1 MFQNEQEAAAQHQA
15 LQQQQIQQQ
24 QAAAQAAKQTTQ
36 HQITQQATQMAQQM
50 LIQQQQQQQQQP
62 MAMPIVALPDWN
74 GKDAEGHLN
83 SLDATLQANGQ
94 LGILNEPLR
103 YSALLFTSCK
113 NERKATEFIHFH
125 MRQHPESSTKAIKD
139 AFLERFQSEVRNNAA
154 KARDAFFSRHIR
166 MSMGMSVQVCLDSNC
181 THSRNA

>member
-50 LIQQQQQQQQQP
+50 LIQQQQP
-62 MAMPIVALPDWN
+62 VAMPIVALPDWN

-113 NERKATEFIHFH
+113 N
-125 MRQHPESSTKAIKD
+125 
-139 AFLERFQSEVRNNAA
+139 
-154 KARDAFFSRHIR
+154 
-166 MSMGMSVQVCLDSNC
+166 
-181 THSRNA
+181 

>member
-1 MFQNEQEAAAQHQA
+1 
-15 LQQQQIQQQ
+15 
-24 QAAAQAAKQTTQ
+24 
-36 HQITQQATQMAQQM
+36 MAQQM
-50 LIQQQQQQQQQP
+50 LIQQQQQQP
-62 MAMPIVALPDWN
+62 VDMPIVALPDWN

-154 KARDAFFSRHIR
+154 KARDAFFSRQ
-166 MSMGMSVQVCLDSNC
+166 MSARLCKSVQTANG

>member
-50 LIQQQQQQQQQP
+50 LIQQQQQQP
-62 MAMPIVALPDWN
+62 VDMPIVALPDWN

-113 NERKATEFIHFH
+113 N
-125 MRQHPESSTKAIKD
+125 
-139 AFLERFQSEVRNNAA
+139 
-154 KARDAFFSRHIR
+154 
-166 MSMGMSVQVCLDSNC
+166 
-181 THSRNA
+181 

>member
-1 MFQNEQEAAAQHQA
+1 
-15 LQQQQIQQQ
+15 
-24 QAAAQAAKQTTQ
+24 
-36 HQITQQATQMAQQM
+36 MAQQM

-154 KARDAFFSRHIR
+154 KARDAFYSRQIR
-166 MSMGMSVQVCLDSNC
+166 MSMGMSSCKSVQTANC